1 MFVVRA
7 LALKLTLGQKLFVY
21 TSLLLVLLLCA
32 TFLFLERVETRQWEE
47 YLQTQS
53 LSFSRLA
60 TPELQKRFRGD
71 FSGTPS
77 VGRPEHFDFLAINRD
92 LVTFAFTSST
102 GRIIYRSPRF
112 PDFIDLD
119 FSDDLLFAGEMEV
132 DAPSGARFRT
142 QQLSQAGR
150 LFAIEVPALGPSGDP
165 VLFARFIFS
174 YDSVD
179 QRISEV
185 RAHFV
190 KLLLVSLLAS
200 FFLAGVVAKQLVRP
214 IRELNRAV
222 LAVASGDLQ
231 TRIRV
236 TGTDEIGELSRAFNE
251 MAASLAVSRAE
262 LTDANAALTGAN
274 LELRQMQEGMLRAE
288 RLAAIGQL
296 AAGVSHE
303 IDNPVGIILGLSEL
317 MLEETAPD
325 DFRYEDLQAII
336 AECKR
341 CRRITGGL
349 LGFARSSVG
358 DLGEVDL
365 SLLLTATL
373 DALRPQKLFKNI
385 EIVVHDQTLPLLQV
399 DADQIRQV
407 LINLCLNAAQAM
419 SGAGRLTVELST
431 EDDSVFVDV
440 SDNGPGIPPQALEQ
454 VFAPFYSTKGRGE
467 GTGLGLSICRR
478 LIEEHRGELTVA
490 NLPSG
495 GAVFRIRLPI
505 ESQEKN
511 FDNQPSVSIG

>member
-1 MFVVRA
+1 LVARV
-7 LALKLTLGQKLFVY
+7 LAMKLTLGQKLFVY

-32 TFLFLERVETRQWEE
+32 TFLFLERIETRQWEE

-71 FSGTPS
+71 FSGGPAA
-77 VGRPEHFDFLAINRD
+77 GRPEHFDFLAINRD
-92 LVTFAFTSST
+92 LVTFAFASAT
-102 GRIIYRSPRF
+102 GRSIYRSPRF
-112 PDFIDLD
+112 PDFIDLA
-119 FSDDLLFAGEMEV
+119 FSDDQLFAGAMDV
-132 DAPSGARFRT
+132 DAPSGARYRT
-142 QQLSQAGR
+142 EQLPQGGR
-150 LFAIEVPALGPSGDP
+150 LFAVEVPALGPSGDP
-165 VLFARFIFS
+165 VLYARFIFS

-179 QRISEV
+179 QRINEV

-200 FFLAGVVAKQLVRP
+200 FFLAGVVAKHMVRP

-251 MAASLAVSRAE
+251 MAASLAVSRAG
-262 LTDANAALTGAN
+262 LTDANDALIDAN
-274 LELRQMQEGMLRAE
+274 LELRQMQEGLLRAE

-303 IDNPVGIILGLSEL
+303 IDNPVGIILGLAEL
-317 MLEETAPD
+317 MLEETAPA
-325 DFRYEDLQAII
+325 DFRYEDLRAII

-358 DLGEVDL
+358 ALGEVDL
-365 SLLLTATL
+365 AQLVMATL
-373 DALRPQKLFKNI
+373 DALRPQKLFKHV
-385 EIVVHDQTLPLLQV
+385 EIVVHAQALPPLQV

-419 SGAGRLTVELST
+419 SGCGRLTVELSRQ
-431 EDDSVFVDV
+431 DDSVLVEV
-440 SDNGPGIPPQALEQ
+440 SDTGPGIPPPALEQ

-478 LIEEHRGELTVA
+478 LIEEHHGELTVA
-490 NLPSG
+490 NLPGSG
-495 GAVFRIRLPI
+495 ALFRIRLPI
-505 ESQEKN
+505 ASPEKN
-511 FDNQPSVSIG
+511 FDNQPSDSIG

>member
-1 MFVVRA
+1 MVART
-7 LALKLTLGQKLFVY
+7 LAIKLTLGQKLFVY

-32 TFLFLERVETRQWEE
+32 TFLFLERIETRQWEE

-71 FSGTPS
+71 FSGS
-77 VGRPEHFDFLAINRD
+77 SADGRSENFDFLAVNRD
-92 LVTFAFTSST
+92 LVTFSFASST
-102 GRIIYRSPRF
+102 GHTIYRSPRF
-112 PDFIDLD
+112 PDFIDLV
-119 FSDDLLFAGEMEV
+119 FSDDQLF
-132 DAPSGARFRT
+132 DAMDLDGSSGTRYRT
-142 QQLSQAGR
+142 HRLAENGR
-150 LFAIEVPALGPSGDP
+150 LFAVEVPAFGPSGTP
-165 VLFARFIFS
+165 VLYARFIFS

-214 IRELNRAV
+214 ILELNRAV
-222 LAVASGDLQ
+222 RAVASGDLQ

-262 LTDANAALTGAN
+262 LTDANDALKSAN
-274 LELRQMQEGMLRAE
+274 LELRQMQEGLLRAE

-325 DFRYEDLQAII
+325 DFRYEDLQVII
-336 AECKR
+336 EECKR

-358 DLGEVDL
+358 ALGEVDL
-365 SLLLTATL
+365 SQLVTSTL
-373 DALRPQKLFKNI
+373 DALRPQKLFKHV
-385 EIVVHDQTLPLLQV
+385 EIVFHDQLLPPLQV

-419 SGAGRLTVELST
+419 SGSGRLMVDLARQ
-431 EDDSVFVDV
+431 DDSVIVDV
-440 SDNGPGIPPQALEQ
+440 SDTGPGIPPQALEQ

-490 NLPSG
+490 NLPGG
-495 GAVFRIRLPI
+495 GALFRIRLPI
-505 ESQEKN
+505 EGQEKN
-511 FDNQPSVSIG
+511 FDNQPSDSIG

>member
-1 MFVVRA
+1 M
-7 LALKLTLGQKLFVY
+7 KLTLGQKLFVY
-21 TSLLLVLLLCA
+21 TTLLLILLLCA
-32 TFLFLERVETRQWEE
+32 TFLFLERIETRQWEE

-71 FSGTPS
+71 FSGDPAG
-77 VGRPEHFDFLAINRD
+77 GRSEHFDFLAINRD
-92 LVTFAFTSST
+92 LVTFSFTSAT
-102 GRIIYRSPRF
+102 GRSIFRSPRF
-112 PDFIDLD
+112 PDFIDLE
-119 FSDDLLFAGEMEV
+119 FSDDELFSGAMEV
-132 DAPSGARFRT
+132 DVSSGTRNLT
-142 QQLSQAGR
+142 QPLPQGGR
-150 LFAIEVPALGPSGDP
+150 LFAVEVPALGPSGDP
-165 VLFARFIFS
+165 VLYARFIFS

-179 QRISEV
+179 HRIAEV

-200 FFLAGVVAKQLVRP
+200 FFLAGVVAKQMVRP

-222 LAVASGDLQ
+222 LAVAAGDLQ

-236 TGTDEIGELSRAFNE
+236 AGTDEIGELSRAFNE
-251 MAASLAVSRAE
+251 MAAGLAVSRAE
-262 LTDANAALTGAN
+262 LTDANAALVDAN
-274 LELRQMQEGMLRAE
+274 LELRQMQEGLLRAE

-303 IDNPVGIILGLSEL
+303 IDNPVGIILGLAEL
-317 MLEETAPD
+317 MLEETSPD
-325 DFRYEDLQAII
+325 DFRYEDLRAII
-336 AECKR
+336 EECKR

-358 DLGEVDL
+358 ALGEVDL
-365 SLLLTATL
+365 AQLVTSTL
-373 DALRPQKLFKNI
+373 DALRPQKLFKYV
-385 EIVVHDQTLPLLQV
+385 EIVVHSQLLPPLQV

-419 SGAGRLTVELST
+419 SGSGRLTVELSRQ
-431 EDDSVFVDV
+431 DDSVLVDV
-440 SDNGPGIPPQALEQ
+440 GDNGPGIPLQALEE

-490 NLPSG
+490 NLPAG
-495 GAVFRIRLPI
+495 GALFRIRLPLD
-505 ESQEKN
+505 SPEKY
-511 FDNQPSVSIG
+511 FDNQPSDSIG

>member
-1 MFVVRA
+1 MLRA
-7 LALKLTLGQKLFVY
+7 LAMKLTLGQKLFIY

-32 TFLFLERVETRQWEE
+32 TFLFLERIETRQWEE

-71 FSGTPS
+71 FSVTPTD
-77 VGRPEHFDFLAINRD
+77 GRSEYFDFLAINRD
-92 LVTFAFTSST
+92 LVTFAFASAT
-102 GRIIYRSPRF
+102 GRVIYRSPRF
-112 PDFIDLD
+112 PDFIDLE
-119 FSDDLLFAGEMEV
+119 FSDDQLFAGAMEV
-132 DAPSGARFRT
+132 DLPSGARCRT
-142 QQLSQAGR
+142 EKLPQGGR
-150 LFAIEVPALGPSGDP
+150 LFAVEVPALGPSGDP
-165 VLFARFIFS
+165 VLYARFIFS

-179 QRISEV
+179 QRINEV

-190 KLLLVSLLAS
+190 RLLFVSVLAS
-200 FFLAGVVAKQLVRP
+200 FFLAGVVAKQMVRP

-222 LAVASGDLQ
+222 LAVAAGDLQ

-236 TGTDEIGELSRAFNE
+236 TGADEIGELSRAFNE

-262 LTDANAALTGAN
+262 LTDANEALIDAN
-274 LELRQMQEGMLRAE
+274 LEMRQMQEGLLRAE

-303 IDNPVGIILGLSEL
+303 IDNPVGIILGLAEL
-317 MLEETAPD
+317 MLEETPSD

-336 AECKR
+336 EECKR

-358 DLGEVDL
+358 ALGEVDL
-365 SLLLTATL
+365 MQLVQSTL
-373 DALRPQKLFKNI
+373 DALRPQKLFKRV
-385 EIVVHDQTLPLLQV
+385 EIVVQAEELPPLQV

-419 SGAGRLTVELST
+419 SGRGRLTVNLARQ
-431 EDDSVFVDV
+431 DGFVLVDV
-440 SDNGPGIPPQALEQ
+440 SDTGPGIPPQALEQ

-495 GAVFRIRLPI
+495 GALFRIRLPI
-505 ESQEKN
+505 EFPEKN
-511 FDNQPSVSIG
+511 FDNQPSDSIG

>member
-1 MFVVRA
+1 VLPAQAM
-7 LALKLTLGQKLFVY
+7 KLTLGQKLFIY

-32 TFLFLERVETRQWEE
+32 TFLFLERIETRQWEE
-47 YLQTQS
+47 YLQVQS

-71 FSGTPS
+71 FSGNP
-77 VGRPEHFDFLAINRD
+77 VAAGPENFDFLAINRD
-92 LVTFAFTSST
+92 LVTFAFASST

-112 PDFIDLD
+112 PDFIDLE
-119 FSDDLLFAGEMEV
+119 FADDELFVGAMEV
-132 DAPSGARFRT
+132 DPLSGASYRT
-142 QQLSQAGR
+142 EGLPQGGR
-150 LFAIEVPALGPSGDP
+150 LFAVEVPALGPGGDP
-165 VLFARFIFS
+165 VLYARFLFS
-174 YDSVD
+174 YDSID
-179 QRISEV
+179 QTIGEV

-190 KLLLVSLLAS
+190 RLLLVSILAS

-222 LAVASGDLQ
+222 LAVAAGDLQ

-251 MAASLAVSRAE
+251 MAASLAISRAE
-262 LTDANAALTGAN
+262 LTDANDALIDAN
-274 LELRQMQEGMLRAE
+274 LELRQMQEGLLRAE

-303 IDNPVGIILGLSEL
+303 IDNPVGIILGLAEL
-317 MLEETAPD
+317 MLEETSPD

-336 AECKR
+336 EECKR

-358 DLGEVDL
+358 ALGEVDL
-365 SLLLTATL
+365 ASLVMSTL
-373 DALRPQKLFKNI
+373 DALRPQKLFKHV
-385 EIVVHDQTLPLLQV
+385 EIIVQAQELPLLQV

-419 SGAGRLTVELST
+419 SGYGRMTVDLFCQ
-431 EDDSVFVDV
+431 DDSVFIDV
-440 SDNGPGIPPQALEQ
+440 SDTGPGIPPSALEQ
-454 VFAPFYSTKGRGE
+454 VFVPFYSTKGRGE

-490 NLPSG
+490 NLPAG
-495 GAVFRIRLPI
+495 GALFRIRLPI
-505 ESQEKN
+505 ELPEKN
-511 FDNQPSVSIG
+511 FDNQPSDSIG

>member
-1 MFVVRA
+1 MVQA
-7 LALKLTLGQKLFVY
+7 LAMKLTLGQKLFLY
-21 TSLLLVLLLCA
+21 TTLLLALLLCA
-32 TFLFLERVETRQWEE
+32 TFLFLERIETRQWEE

-60 TPELQKRFRGD
+60 TPELLKRFRGD
-71 FSGTPS
+71 FSGGPPE
-77 VGRPEHFDFLAINRD
+77 GRAEYFEFLAINRD
-92 LVTFAFTSST
+92 LVTFSFASVT
-102 GRIIYRSPRF
+102 GRVVYRSPRF
-112 PDFIDLD
+112 PDFIDLE
-119 FSDDLLFAGEMEV
+119 FSDEDFFAGPMEV
-132 DAPSGARFRT
+132 DAQSGARYRT
-142 QQLSQAGR
+142 GRLPLGGR
-150 LFAIEVPALGPSGDP
+150 LFAVEIPALGPGGDP
-165 VLFARFIFS
+165 VLYARFLFS
-174 YDSVD
+174 YDAID
-179 QRISEV
+179 HRLGEV
-185 RAHFV
+185 RAHFIR
-190 KLLLVSLLAS
+190 LLLVSLLAS

-222 LAVASGDLQ
+222 HAVAAGELQ

-262 LTDANAALTGAN
+262 LTGANEALIDAN
-274 LELRQMQEGMLRAE
+274 LELRQMQEGLLRAE

-303 IDNPVGIILGLSEL
+303 IDNPVGIILGLAEL

-336 AECKR
+336 EECKR

-358 DLGEVDL
+358 AVGEVDL
-365 SLLLTATL
+365 GDLVVSTL
-373 DALRPQKLFKNI
+373 DALRPQKLFKHV
-385 EIVVHDQTLPLLQV
+385 EIVVHSQVLPPLQV

-419 SGAGRLTVELST
+419 AGSGRLTVALSGH
-431 EDDSVFVDV
+431 DAAVFVDV
-440 SDNGPGIPPQALEQ
+440 SDTGPGIPLHALEQ
-454 VFAPFYSTKGRGE
+454 VFVPFYSTKGRGE

-478 LIEEHRGELTVA
+478 LIEDHRGELTVE
-490 NLPSG
+490 NLPGG
-495 GAVFRIRLPI
+495 GALFRIRLPI
-505 ESQEKN
+505 GLPEKN
-511 FDNQPSVSIG
+511 FDNQPFDSIG

>member
-1 MFVVRA
+1 MLRS
-7 LALKLTLGQKLFVY
+7 LAVKLTLGQKLFIY

-32 TFLFLERVETRQWEE
+32 TFLVLERIETRQWEE

-71 FSGTPS
+71 FSTSPTD
-77 VGRPEHFDFLAINRD
+77 GRSEYFDFLAINRD
-92 LVTFAFTSST
+92 LVTFAFSSAT
-102 GRIIYRSPRF
+102 GRVIYRSPLF
-112 PDFIDLD
+112 PDFIDLK
-119 FSDDLLFAGEMEV
+119 FSDEQLFAGAMEL
-132 DAPSGARFRT
+132 DLPSGTRSRT
-142 QQLSQAGR
+142 VKLPQGGR
-150 LFAIEVPALGPSGDP
+150 LFAVEVPALGPSGDA
-165 VLFARFIFS
+165 VLYARFIFS

-179 QRISEV
+179 QRISEI

-190 KLLLVSLLAS
+190 RLLLVSVLAS

-231 TRIRV
+231 TRIRG
-236 TGTDEIGELSRAFNE
+236 TGADEIGELSKAFNE

-262 LTDANAALTGAN
+262 LTDANVALIDAN
-274 LELRQMQEGMLRAE
+274 LELRQMQDGLLRAE

-303 IDNPVGIILGLSEL
+303 IDNPVGIILGLAEL
-317 MLEETAPD
+317 MLEETSPD

-336 AECKR
+336 EECKR

-358 DLGEVDL
+358 ALGEVDL
-365 SLLLTATL
+365 ARLVLSTL
-373 DALRPQKLFKNI
+373 DALRPQKLFKQV
-385 EIVVHDQTLPLLQV
+385 EIVVHAGELPPLQV

-419 SGAGRLTVELST
+419 AGSGRLTVDLARQ
-431 EDDSVFVDV
+431 DDFVLVDV
-440 SDNGPGIPPQALEQ
+440 SDTGPGIPPQALEQ

-490 NLPSG
+490 NLPGG
-495 GAVFRIRLPI
+495 GALFRIRLPV
-505 ESQEKN
+505 ELPEKN
-511 FDNQPSVSIG
+511 FDNQPSDSIG

>member
-1 MFVVRA
+1 MLRA
-7 LALKLTLGQKLFVY
+7 LAMKLTLGQKLFIY

-32 TFLFLERVETRQWEE
+32 TFLFLERIETRQWEE

-71 FSGTPS
+71 FSTSPAD
-77 VGRPEHFDFLAINRD
+77 GRSEYFDFLAINRD
-92 LVTFAFTSST
+92 LVTFSFASAT
-102 GRIIYRSPRF
+102 GRVIYRSPRF
-112 PDFIDLD
+112 PDFIDLE
-119 FSDDLLFAGEMEV
+119 FSDDQLFTAAMEV
-132 DAPSGARFRT
+132 DLPSGVRCRT
-142 QQLSQAGR
+142 EKLPQGGR
-150 LFAIEVPALGPSGDP
+150 LFAVEVPALGPSGDP
-165 VLFARFIFS
+165 VLYARFIFS

-179 QRISEV
+179 QRIDEV
-185 RAHFV
+185 RTHFV
-190 KLLLVSLLAS
+190 RLLLVSVLAS
-200 FFLAGVVAKQLVRP
+200 FFLAGVVAKQMVRP

-222 LAVASGDLQ
+222 LAVSAGDLQ

-236 TGTDEIGELSRAFNE
+236 TGADEIGELSRAFNE
-251 MAASLAVSRAE
+251 MAASLAISRAE
-262 LTDANAALTGAN
+262 LTGANDALIDAN
-274 LELRQMQEGMLRAE
+274 LELRQMQEGLLRAE

-303 IDNPVGIILGLSEL
+303 IDNPVGIILGLAEL
-317 MLEETAPD
+317 MREETPPD

-336 AECKR
+336 EECKR

-358 DLGEVDL
+358 ALGEVDL
-365 SLLLTATL
+365 APLVMSTL
-373 DALRPQKLFKNI
+373 DALRPQKLFKQV
-385 EIVVHDQTLPLLQV
+385 EIVVHAEELPPLQV

-419 SGAGRLTVELST
+419 SGSGRLTVALARQ
-431 EDDSVFVDV
+431 DDFVLVDV
-440 SDNGPGIPPQALEQ
+440 SDTGPGIPPSALEQ

-478 LIEEHRGELTVA
+478 LIEEHRGELTVV
-490 NLPSG
+490 NLPER
-495 GAVFRIRLPI
+495 GALFRIRLPI
-505 ESQEKN
+505 EFPEKN
-511 FDNQPSVSIG
+511 FDNQPSDSIG

>member
-1 MFVVRA
+1 MLRA

-32 TFLFLERVETRQWEE
+32 TFLFLERIETRQWEE

-71 FSGTPS
+71 FSGGPVTT
-77 VGRPEHFDFLAINRD
+77 GRPDQFDFLAVNRD
-92 LVTFAFTSST
+92 LVAFSFVSST
-102 GRIIYRSPRF
+102 GLVIYRSPRF
-112 PDFIDLD
+112 PAFIDLE
-119 FSDDLLFAGEMEV
+119 FSEDQLFSGAMEI
-132 DAPSGARFRT
+132 DPPSGAHYLTRR
-142 QQLSQAGR
+142 LAPGGR
-150 LFAIEVPALGPSGDP
+150 LFAVEVPALGPSGAP
-165 VLFARFIFS
+165 LLSARFIFS

-179 QRISEV
+179 QRIAEV
-185 RAHFV
+185 RRHFV

-200 FFLAGVVAKQLVRP
+200 FFLAGVVAKQMVRP

-222 LAVASGDLQ
+222 LAVAAGDLQ

-236 TGTDEIGELSRAFNE
+236 AGTDEIGELSRAFNE

-262 LTDANAALTGAN
+262 LTDANAALKGAN
-274 LELRQMQEGMLRAE
+274 LELRQMQEGLLRAE

-303 IDNPVGIILGLSEL
+303 IDNPVGIILGLAEL
-317 MLEETAPD
+317 MREETAPD

-336 AECKR
+336 EECKR

-358 DLGEVDL
+358 ALGEVDL
-365 SLLLTATL
+365 AQLVISTL
-373 DALRPQKLFKNI
+373 DALRPQKLFKHV
-385 EIVVHDQTLPLLQV
+385 EIVFQTQVFPPLQV

-419 SGAGRLTVELST
+419 SGSGRLTVELARQ
-431 EDDSVFVDV
+431 DDSVIIDV
-440 SDNGPGIPPQALEQ
+440 SDNGPGIPPTALEQ
-454 VFAPFYSTKGRGE
+454 VFVPFYSTKGRGE

-478 LIEEHRGELTVA
+478 LIEEHRGELTVT
-490 NLPSG
+490 NLPGG
-495 GAVFRIRLPI
+495 GALFRIRLPLT
-505 ESQEKN
+505 SPEKN
-511 FDNQPSVSIG
+511 FDNQPSDSIG